1 MEKPGRLQV
10 HGVAKSRAR
19 LIGFTLTFH
28 FHALEKE
35 MAMVCIT
42 KLFDLRFGI
51 KYDVCYTTSAML
63 SSSRVTKVSLMD
75 PHFLEQ
81 IAIVGVR
88 IRRMLFFSF
97 SFI

>member
-1 MEKPGRLQV
+1 MGKGGYCSLDQFNIPI
-10 HGVAKSRAR
+10 KK
-19 LIGFTLTFH
+19 T
-28 FHALEKE
+28 
-35 MAMVCIT
+35 MVRIT

-51 KYDVCYTTSAML
+51 KCDVCYTTSAML

-75 PHFLEQ
+75 PHFLAQ

-97 SFI
+97 FFYMTNQISK

>member
-1 MEKPGRLQV
+1 MDQFNMPIK
-10 HGVAKSRAR
+10 K
-19 LIGFTLTFH
+19 T
-28 FHALEKE
+28 
-35 MAMVCIT
+35 MVRIT

-51 KYDVCYTTSAML
+51 KCDVCYTTSAML

-75 PHFLEQ
+75 PHFLAQ

-97 SFI
+97 FFYMTNQISK

>member
-1 MEKPGRLQV
+1 MPIK
-10 HGVAKSRAR
+10 K
-19 LIGFTLTFH
+19 T
-28 FHALEKE
+28 
-35 MAMVCIT
+35 MVRIT

-51 KYDVCYTTSAML
+51 KCDVCYTTSAML

-75 PHFLEQ
+75 PHFLAQ

-97 SFI
+97 FFPLFIPPTLITIFSFSIRDKVKKKKKLKKKEE